1 MACAVSDQ
9 MTLTA
14 SNRPQRFC
22 ALSYVADKP
31 NALIAQSRPVH
42 VLVLLSND
50 AKLEVYIAPGLRSLV
65 KPEDWTYI
73 NALLNDLKERA
84 RVEPEQLFRQLSSL
98 NVGPLI
104 CEMAGARIEDNV
116 ALSDTIVGFN
126 RLD

>member
-1 MACAVSDQ
+1 M
-9 MTLTA
+9 
-14 SNRPQRFC
+14 
-22 ALSYVADKP
+22 
-31 NALIAQSRPVH
+31 
-42 VLVLLSND
+42 LLSND